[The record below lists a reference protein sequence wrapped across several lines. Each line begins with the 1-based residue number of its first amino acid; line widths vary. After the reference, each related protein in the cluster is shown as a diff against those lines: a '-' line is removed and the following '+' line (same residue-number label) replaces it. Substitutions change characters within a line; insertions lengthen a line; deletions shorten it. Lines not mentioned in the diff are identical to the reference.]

1 MLLASPKNYAKSIY
15 FYNDLNLYKVKNG
28 LTYFNK
34 QMFLVMGEPFLR
46 DARVLVS
53 NTGHVSLSLYLSL

>member
-34 QMFLVMGEPFLR
+34 QMFLVM
-46 DARVLVS
+46 
-53 NTGHVSLSLYLSL
+53 